1 MKKSLIVA
9 AILSTL
15 TSAAGAQGFAD
26 SDFQYITT
34 GITVSKT
41 DTYSIPVAGGLLAGV
56 PGAGGMIGNTP
67 LEATGSQTSAAPSL
81 KAGLGWEAGHVG
93 GMGGLSLVAELGIT
107 QVGSQ
112 MVVQP
117 SAGWMLDTSTNTSL
131 LAHGGWSNEGGLGIG
146 ADFLYHF
153 HPKHSLRVGT
163 TIFQKRIDGAKGLV
177 EVSLLHPF

>member
-1 MKKSLIVA
+1 MKKTLIAA
-9 AILSTL
+9 AILSSISL
-15 TSAAGAQGFAD
+15 SASAQGLAG

-81 KAGLGWEAGHVG
+81 KAGLGWEAGHVAG
-93 GMGGLSLVAELGIT
+93 VGGLNLLAEVGIT

-153 HPKHSLRVGT
+153 NPKHSLRVGT
-163 TIFQKRIDGAKGLV
+163 TLFQKRVAGAKGAV